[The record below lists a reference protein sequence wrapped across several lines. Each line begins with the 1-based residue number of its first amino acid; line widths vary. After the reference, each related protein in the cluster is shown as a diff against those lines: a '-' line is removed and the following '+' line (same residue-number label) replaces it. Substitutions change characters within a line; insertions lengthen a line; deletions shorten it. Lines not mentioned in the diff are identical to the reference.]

1 MNNMNNDMKANA
13 DKFPLIFHSESDTI
27 VTVGD
32 F

>member
-1 MNNMNNDMKANA
+1 MNNDMKANA